1 MFIYLLCAAAI
12 LNFNDYHL
20 FDNKYST
27 RRFTMLKHIKRL
39 LGIGQAP
46 AETPAPYKVEAPA
59 EVPVSEP
66 ALPFPAPKPTKK
78 AATKSAVKTAPR
90 ARKPKAPKS

>member
-1 MFIYLLCAAAI
+1 
-12 LNFNDYHL
+12 
-20 FDNKYST
+20 
-27 RRFTMLKHIKRL
+27 MLKHIKRL

-46 AETPAPYKVEAPA
+46 TETSAPYKVEAPA
-59 EVPVSEP
+59 EAPVSEP

-78 AATKSAVKTAPR
+78 TATKSAVKTAPK

>member
-39 LGIGQAP
+39 LGFGQAP
-46 AETPAPYKVEAPA
+46 AETPAPYKVEAPVA
-59 EVPVSEP
+59 AP
-66 ALPFPAPKPTKK
+66 AVAKPAKK
-78 AATKSAVKTAPR
+78 TATKSATKPAVKAKT
-90 ARKPKAPKS
+90 ARKPKV